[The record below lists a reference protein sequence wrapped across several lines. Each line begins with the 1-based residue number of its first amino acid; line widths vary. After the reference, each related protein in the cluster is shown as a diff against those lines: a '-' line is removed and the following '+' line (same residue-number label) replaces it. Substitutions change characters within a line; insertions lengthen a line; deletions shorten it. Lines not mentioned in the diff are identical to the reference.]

1 MTDARTR
8 PDDSTVGHNES
19 EAPSAGD
26 HIYHA
31 VHGSHLKV
39 WVHGI
44 LVFGTEGQVKLV
56 RRQELQKSMSGPV
69 NDVILKHPRTAEK
82 G

>member
-1 MTDARTR
+1 MDERTR
-8 PDDSTVGHNES
+8 PDDTRMGHNKG
-19 EAPSAGD
+19 EAPSTGD
-26 HIYHA
+26 HIYRA
-31 VHGSHLKV
+31 VHGSHLEV
-39 WVHGI
+39 WVQRI
-44 LVFGTEGQVKLV
+44 LVFGTEGQVELV